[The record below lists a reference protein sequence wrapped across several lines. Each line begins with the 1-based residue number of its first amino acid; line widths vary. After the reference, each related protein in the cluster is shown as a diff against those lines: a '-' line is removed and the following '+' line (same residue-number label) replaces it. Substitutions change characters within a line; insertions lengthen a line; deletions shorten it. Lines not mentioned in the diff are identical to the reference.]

1 MKLLRMTATFGRLEQ
16 ETLSL
21 TEGLNVLQMPNEAG
35 KSTWAEFLLAM
46 LYGVD
51 TSEREKTGVLPVK
64 TKYQPWSGKPMEGV
78 IELEH
83 AGRRITLTR
92 TSTARAPLGVFS
104 AVYTDSGL
112 PVEGMTGANCGET
125 LLGVPK
131 RVYQRSAFVRQAGLG
146 LTPDD
151 ELEARLSALVTT
163 GDEAVSFAAA
173 DKRLLAWQNRV
184 RHNKTGL
191 IPDAERELA
200 AVDSALAALAGEHE
214 KNLALRAQ
222 LQSLQAQQ
230 TACEEDLRALQAA
243 QAQRKKAQLYDAKR
257 AAMQAA
263 NRENAASAVCA
274 RLPREDALAVLSQ
287 EAAALLALPEQE
299 PAASA
304 PARPDCPQAF
314 SGVDEERLLDKAQ
327 RDMREFDRMT
337 AKKHRPSVPFWVLA
351 ALFAGLG
358 AAGWFVRHEPL
369 IPAAFALAALVCA
382 VAALGNAAHDRR
394 REAELSEAQALLT
407 LYENHSRDE
416 FYAYAVQYRDALRA
430 WQAACEAASAQ
441 NAARDAESRLRAER
455 TAALLGSVRMFAEA
469 GTVREAQNA
478 IASALAAYRAWH
490 EAEQTAQ
497 QEAQVDAPPVER
509 PLTELQKQAVEIAKR
524 YETLSMQEKIGV
536 IAQAFGCTSGTIE
549 TSPCTGKWRGT
560 SDISIR
566 FDNGSSLF
574 LGNHM
579 TRQAKTKKVQQ
590 ELVDSAL
597 VRYNPEIIRVA
608 KETAYAALKER
619 ELQDNAIAGEKGLK
633 PYTLLNVEFND
644 GADQQ
649 SSGYIGWYYVTLA
662 VDGKIC
668 THLETGLN
676 HDIASGSVSPTPTRE
691 NYYAAGALKESDVDY
706 VFNNVGFSS
715 ASGLYSLHLILKSSK
730 TL

>member
-21 TEGLNVLQMPNEAG
+21 TDGLNVLQMPNEAG

-51 TSEREKTGVLPVK
+51 TSERVKTGVLPVK

-78 IELEH
+78 IELTH
-83 AGRRITLTR
+83 AGRRITITR

-104 AVYTDSGL
+104 AVYTESGL
-112 PVEGMTGANCGET
+112 PVEGMTGANCGEM

-131 RVYQRSAFVRQAGLG
+131 SVYQRSAFVRQAGLG
-146 LTPDD
+146 LTADAD
-151 ELEARLSALVTT
+151 LEARLSALVTT
-163 GDEAVSFAAA
+163 GDEAISFAAA

-200 AVDSALAALAGEHE
+200 TVDGALTALAREHE

-230 TACEEDLRALQAA
+230 AACEADLRALRAA
-243 QAQRKKAQLYDAKR
+243 DVQQKKAQLYDAKR

-274 RLPREDALAVLSQ
+274 RLPREDALLALSQ
-287 EAAALLALPEQE
+287 EASALLSMPEVE

-304 PARPDCPQAF
+304 PARPACPQAF

-327 RDMREFDRMT
+327 RDMREFDRLT
-337 AKKHRPSVPFWVLA
+337 AKKHRPAAPLWVLA
-351 ALFAGLG
+351 ALLLGLG
-358 AAGWFVRHEPL
+358 AASWFIRHEPL
-369 IPAAFALAALVCA
+369 LPAVFALAALACA
-382 VAALGNAAHDRR
+382 ATAIGNAAHDRK

-430 WQAACEAASAQ
+430 WQAACEAAAAQ

-469 GTVREAQNA
+469 GTLLEAQSA
-478 IASALAAYRAWH
+478 IGSALEAYRAWH
-490 EAEQTAQ
+490 TAQ
-497 QEAQVDAPPVER
+497 QAAQQAKTRYDALAQALGDIPDLPVPAR
-509 PLTELQKQAVEIAKR
+509 DVSGLTNEQAETALARTQALAAAVQSQLDQSRGRLEQFGSEVELSAKKQALTQKLDLLNERREAL
-524 YETLSMQEKIGV
+524 TLARQTLE
-536 IAQAFGCTSGTIE
+536 QANAALAERF
-549 TSPCTGKWRGT
+549 SPRLVREA
-560 SDISIR
+560 SDIFSELTGGRYARVQISR
-566 FDNGSSLF
+566 QMDMEAGQPDAAMRRSLF
-574 LGNHM
+574 LSGG
-579 TRQAKTKKVQQ
+579 TAD
-590 ELVDSAL
+590 ELYLS
-597 VRYNPEIIRVA
+597 VR
-608 KETAYAALKER
+608 
-619 ELQDNAIAGEKGLK
+619 
-633 PYTLLNVEFND
+633 
-644 GADQQ
+644 
-649 SSGYIGWYYVTLA
+649 LA
-662 VDGKIC
+662 VCRLLLPEDAPIVLDDALAMFDDDRLCLALCLLQREAANRQILLFTCQSRERRCLSADG
-668 THLETGLN
+668 
-676 HDIASGSVSPTPTRE
+676 
-691 NYYAAGALKESDVDY
+691 
-706 VFNNVGFSS
+706 
-715 ASGLYSLHLILKSSK
+715 
-730 TL
+730 

>member
-21 TEGLNVLQMPNEAG
+21 TDGLNVLQMPNEAG

-51 TSEREKTGVLPVK
+51 TSERVKTGVLPVK

-78 IELEH
+78 IELTH
-83 AGRRITLTR
+83 AGRRITITR

-112 PVEGMTGANCGET
+112 PVEGMTGANCGEM

-131 RVYQRSAFVRQAGLG
+131 SVYQRSAFVRQAGLG
-146 LTPDD
+146 LTADAD
-151 ELEARLSALVTT
+151 LEARLSALVTT
-163 GDEAVSFAAA
+163 GDEAISFAAA

-200 AVDSALAALAGEHE
+200 TVDGALTALAREHE

-222 LQSLQAQQ
+222 LQTLQTQQ
-230 TACEEDLRALQAA
+230 AACEADLRALRAA
-243 QAQRKKAQLYDAKR
+243 DVQQKKAQLYDVKR

-274 RLPREDALAVLSQ
+274 RLPREDALLALSQ
-287 EAAALLALPEQE
+287 EASALLSMPEVE

-304 PARPDCPQAF
+304 PARPACPQAF

-327 RDMREFDRMT
+327 RDMREFDRLT
-337 AKKHRPSVPFWVLA
+337 AKKHRPAAPLWVLVALLLGLA
-351 ALFAGLG
+351 AAS
-358 AAGWFVRHEPL
+358 WFIRHEPL
-369 IPAAFALAALVCA
+369 LPAVFALAALACA
-382 VAALGNAAHDRR
+382 ATAIGNAAHDRK

-430 WQAACEAASAQ
+430 WQAACEAAAAQ

-469 GTVREAQNA
+469 GTLLEAQSA
-478 IASALAAYRAWH
+478 IGSALEAYRAWH
-490 EAEQTAQ
+490 TAQ
-497 QEAQVDAPPVER
+497 QAAQQAKTRYDALAQALGDIPDLPVPAR
-509 PLTELQKQAVEIAKR
+509 DVSGLTNEQAETALARTQALAAAVQSQLDQSRGRLEQFGSEVELSAKKQALTQKLDLLNERREAL
-524 YETLSMQEKIGV
+524 TLARQTLE
-536 IAQAFGCTSGTIE
+536 QANAALAERF
-549 TSPCTGKWRGT
+549 SPRLVREA
-560 SDISIR
+560 SDIFSELTGGRYARVQISR
-566 FDNGSSLF
+566 QMDMEAGQPDAAMRRSLF
-574 LGNHM
+574 LSGG
-579 TRQAKTKKVQQ
+579 TAD
-590 ELVDSAL
+590 ELYLS
-597 VRYNPEIIRVA
+597 VR
-608 KETAYAALKER
+608 
-619 ELQDNAIAGEKGLK
+619 
-633 PYTLLNVEFND
+633 
-644 GADQQ
+644 
-649 SSGYIGWYYVTLA
+649 LA
-662 VDGKIC
+662 VCRLLLPEDAPIVLDDALAMFDDDRLCLALCLLQREVANRQILLFTCQSRERRCLSADG
-668 THLETGLN
+668 
-676 HDIASGSVSPTPTRE
+676 
-691 NYYAAGALKESDVDY
+691 
-706 VFNNVGFSS
+706 
-715 ASGLYSLHLILKSSK
+715 
-730 TL
+730 

>member
-327 RDMREFDRMT
+327 RDMREFDRLT

-358 AAGWFVRHEPL
+358 ELRRLPRRRGEMLVA
-369 IPAAFALAALVCA
+369 PAAPASLAEDEIGGIGHILDDLVRGQIAHDGASGHLDDQVFAIFAAAALALSVLAVRRGIFALVAEVHQRGQVIIDAQDDGAAVAAVAAVRAACGHVFFPVEGHCA
-382 VAALGNAAHDRR
+382 VAARTGLDRNAYFINKH
-394 REAELSEAQALLT
+394 EVPPL
-407 LYENHSRDE
+407 
-416 FYAYAVQYRDALRA
+416 
-430 WQAACEAASAQ
+430 
-441 NAARDAESRLRAER
+441 
-455 TAALLGSVRMFAEA
+455 SVR
-469 GTVREAQNA
+469 
-478 IASALAAYRAWH
+478 
-490 EAEQTAQ
+490 
-497 QEAQVDAPPVER
+497 
-509 PLTELQKQAVEIAKR
+509 
-524 YETLSMQEKIGV
+524 
-536 IAQAFGCTSGTIE
+536 
-549 TSPCTGKWRGT
+549 
-560 SDISIR
+560 
-566 FDNGSSLF
+566 
-574 LGNHM
+574 
-579 TRQAKTKKVQQ
+579 
-590 ELVDSAL
+590 
-597 VRYNPEIIRVA
+597 
-608 KETAYAALKER
+608 
-619 ELQDNAIAGEKGLK
+619 
-633 PYTLLNVEFND
+633 
-644 GADQQ
+644 
-649 SSGYIGWYYVTLA
+649 
-662 VDGKIC
+662 
-668 THLETGLN
+668 
-676 HDIASGSVSPTPTRE
+676 
-691 NYYAAGALKESDVDY
+691 
-706 VFNNVGFSS
+706 FS
-715 ASGLYSLHLILKSSK
+715 
-730 TL
+730 

>member
-21 TEGLNVLQMPNEAG
+21 TDGLNVLQMPNEAG

-51 TSEREKTGVLPVK
+51 TSERVKTGVLPVK

-78 IELEH
+78 IELTH

-112 PVEGMTGANCGET
+112 PVEGMTGANCGEM

-131 RVYQRSAFVRQAGLG
+131 SVYQRSAFVRQAGLG
-146 LTPDD
+146 LTADAD
-151 ELEARLSALVTT
+151 LEARLSALVTT
-163 GDEAVSFAAA
+163 GDEAISFAAA

-200 AVDSALAALAGEHE
+200 TVDGALTALAREHE

-222 LQSLQAQQ
+222 LQTLQTQQ
-230 TACEEDLRALQAA
+230 AACEADLRALRAA
-243 QAQRKKAQLYDAKR
+243 DVQQKKAQLYDAKR

-274 RLPREDALAVLSQ
+274 RLPREDALLTLSQ
-287 EAAALLALPEQE
+287 EAASLLSLPELE
-299 PAASA
+299 AAAAA
-304 PARPDCPQAF
+304 PARPDCPKAF

-327 RDMREFDRMT
+327 RDMREFDRLT
-337 AKKHRPSVPFWVLA
+337 AKKHRVSTPLLALA
-351 ALFAGLG
+351 ALFIGLG
-358 AAGWFVRHEPL
+358 AAGWLVRHEPL
-369 IPAAFALAALVCA
+369 MPAAFALAALACV
-382 VAALGNAAHDRR
+382 VTALVNAAHDRR

-430 WQAACEAASAQ
+430 WQAASEAAAAQ

-469 GTVREAQNA
+469 GTVPDAQSA
-478 IASALAAYRAWH
+478 ISSALAAYRAWH
-490 EAEQTAQ
+490 DAQ
-497 QEAQVDAPPVER
+497 QAAQQAKTRYDALAQALGDIPDLPVPARDVSGLTNEQAEAALARTQALAAAVQSQLDQSRGRLEQFGSEVE
-509 PLTELQKQAVEIAKR
+509 LSAKKQALTQKLDLLNERREAL
-524 YETLSMQEKIGV
+524 TLARQTLE
-536 IAQAFGCTSGTIE
+536 QANAALAERF
-549 TSPCTGKWRGT
+549 SPRLVREA
-560 SDISIR
+560 SDIFSELTGGRYARVQISR
-566 FDNGSSLF
+566 QMDMEAGQPDAAMRRSLF
-574 LGNHM
+574 LSGG
-579 TRQAKTKKVQQ
+579 TAD
-590 ELVDSAL
+590 ELYLS
-597 VRYNPEIIRVA
+597 VR
-608 KETAYAALKER
+608 
-619 ELQDNAIAGEKGLK
+619 
-633 PYTLLNVEFND
+633 
-644 GADQQ
+644 
-649 SSGYIGWYYVTLA
+649 LA
-662 VDGKIC
+662 VCRLLLPEDAPIVLDDALAMFDDDRLCLALCLLQREAANRQILLFTCQSRERRCLSADG
-668 THLETGLN
+668 
-676 HDIASGSVSPTPTRE
+676 
-691 NYYAAGALKESDVDY
+691 
-706 VFNNVGFSS
+706 
-715 ASGLYSLHLILKSSK
+715 
-730 TL
+730 

>member
-21 TEGLNVLQMPNEAG
+21 TDGLNVLQMPNEAG

-51 TSEREKTGVLPVK
+51 TSERVKTGVLPVK

-78 IELEH
+78 IELTH
-83 AGRRITLTR
+83 AGRRITITR

-112 PVEGMTGANCGET
+112 PVEGMTGANCGEM

-131 RVYQRSAFVRQAGLG
+131 SVYQRSAFVRQAGLG
-146 LTPDD
+146 LTADAD
-151 ELEARLSALVTT
+151 LEARLSALVTT
-163 GDEAVSFAAA
+163 GDEAISFAAA

-200 AVDSALAALAGEHE
+200 TVDGALTALAREHE

-222 LQSLQAQQ
+222 LQTLQTQQ
-230 TACEEDLRALQAA
+230 AACEADLRALRAA
-243 QAQRKKAQLYDAKR
+243 DVQQKKAQLYDAKR

-274 RLPREDALAVLSQ
+274 RLPREDALLALSQ
-287 EAAALLALPEQE
+287 EASALLSMPEVK

-304 PARPDCPQAF
+304 PARPACPQAF

-327 RDMREFDRMT
+327 RDMREFDRLT
-337 AKKHRPSVPFWVLA
+337 AKKHRPAAPLWVLA
-351 ALFAGLG
+351 ALLLGLG
-358 AAGWFVRHEPL
+358 AASWFIRHEPL
-369 IPAAFALAALVCA
+369 LPAVFALAALACA
-382 VAALGNAAHDRR
+382 ATAIGNAAHDRK

-430 WQAACEAASAQ
+430 WQAASEAAAAQ

-469 GTVREAQNA
+469 GTLLEAQSA
-478 IASALAAYRAWH
+478 IGSALEAYRAWH
-490 EAEQTAQ
+490 TAQ
-497 QEAQVDAPPVER
+497 QAAQQAKTRYDALAQALGDIPDLPVPAR
-509 PLTELQKQAVEIAKR
+509 DVSGLTNEQAETALARTQALAAAVQSQLDQSRGRLEQFGSEVELSAKKQALTQKLDLLNERREAL
-524 YETLSMQEKIGV
+524 TLARQTLE
-536 IAQAFGCTSGTIE
+536 QANAALAERF
-549 TSPCTGKWRGT
+549 SPRLVREA
-560 SDISIR
+560 SDIFSELTGGRYARVQISR
-566 FDNGSSLF
+566 QMDMEAGQPDAAMRRSLF
-574 LGNHM
+574 LSGG
-579 TRQAKTKKVQQ
+579 TAD
-590 ELVDSAL
+590 ELYLS
-597 VRYNPEIIRVA
+597 VR
-608 KETAYAALKER
+608 
-619 ELQDNAIAGEKGLK
+619 
-633 PYTLLNVEFND
+633 
-644 GADQQ
+644 
-649 SSGYIGWYYVTLA
+649 LA
-662 VDGKIC
+662 VCRLLLPENAPIVLDDALAMFDDDRLCLALCLLQREAANRQILLFTCQSRERRCLSADG
-668 THLETGLN
+668 
-676 HDIASGSVSPTPTRE
+676 
-691 NYYAAGALKESDVDY
+691 
-706 VFNNVGFSS
+706 
-715 ASGLYSLHLILKSSK
+715 
-730 TL
+730 

>member
-21 TEGLNVLQMPNEAG
+21 TDGLNVLQMPNEAG

-51 TSEREKTGVLPVK
+51 TSERVKTGVLPVK

-78 IELEH
+78 IELTH
-83 AGRRITLTR
+83 AGRRITITR

-112 PVEGMTGANCGET
+112 PVEGMTGANCGEM

-131 RVYQRSAFVRQAGLG
+131 SVYQRSAFVRQAGLG
-146 LTPDD
+146 LTADAD
-151 ELEARLSALVTT
+151 LEARLSALVTT
-163 GDEAVSFAAA
+163 GDEAISFAAA

-200 AVDSALAALAGEHE
+200 AVDGALTALAREHE

-222 LQSLQAQQ
+222 LQTLQTQQ
-230 TACEEDLRALQAA
+230 AACEADLRALRAA
-243 QAQRKKAQLYDAKR
+243 DVQQKKAQLYDAKR

-274 RLPREDALAVLSQ
+274 RLPREDALLTLSQ

-327 RDMREFDRMT
+327 RDMREFDRLT

-369 IPAAFALAALVCA
+369 IPAAFALAALAYA
-382 VAALGNAAHDRR
+382 VIALVNAAHDRR

-430 WQAACEAASAQ
+430 WQAASEAAAAQ

-469 GTVREAQNA
+469 GTVPDAQSA
-478 IASALAAYRAWH
+478 ISSALAAYRAWH
-490 EAEQTAQ
+490 DAQ
-497 QEAQVDAPPVER
+497 QAAQQAKTRYDALAQALGDIPDLPVPARDVSGLTNEQAEAALARTQALAAAVQSQLDQSRGRLEQFGSEVE
-509 PLTELQKQAVEIAKR
+509 LSAKKQALTQKLDLLNERREAL
-524 YETLSMQEKIGV
+524 TLARQTLE
-536 IAQAFGCTSGTIE
+536 QANAALAERF
-549 TSPCTGKWRGT
+549 SPRLVREA
-560 SDISIR
+560 SDIFSELTGGRYARVQISR
-566 FDNGSSLF
+566 QMDMEAGQPDAAMRRSLF
-574 LGNHM
+574 LSGG
-579 TRQAKTKKVQQ
+579 TAD
-590 ELVDSAL
+590 ELYLS
-597 VRYNPEIIRVA
+597 VR
-608 KETAYAALKER
+608 
-619 ELQDNAIAGEKGLK
+619 
-633 PYTLLNVEFND
+633 
-644 GADQQ
+644 
-649 SSGYIGWYYVTLA
+649 LA
-662 VDGKIC
+662 VCRLLLPEDAPIVLDDALAMFDDDRLCLALCLLQREAANRQILLFTCQSRERRCLSADG
-668 THLETGLN
+668 
-676 HDIASGSVSPTPTRE
+676 
-691 NYYAAGALKESDVDY
+691 
-706 VFNNVGFSS
+706 
-715 ASGLYSLHLILKSSK
+715 
-730 TL
+730 

>member
-21 TEGLNVLQMPNEAG
+21 TDGLNVLQMPNEAG

-51 TSEREKTGVLPVK
+51 TSERVKTGVLPVK

-78 IELEH
+78 IELTH
-83 AGRRITLTR
+83 AGRRITITR

-112 PVEGMTGANCGET
+112 PVEGMTGANCGEM

-131 RVYQRSAFVRQAGLG
+131 SVYQRSAFVRQAGLG
-146 LTPDD
+146 LTADAD
-151 ELEARLSALVTT
+151 LEARLSALVTT
-163 GDEAVSFAAA
+163 GDEAISFAAA

-200 AVDSALAALAGEHE
+200 TVDGALTALAREHE

-222 LQSLQAQQ
+222 LQTLQTQQ
-230 TACEEDLRALQAA
+230 AACEADLRALRAA
-243 QAQRKKAQLYDAKR
+243 DVQQKKAQLYDAKR

-274 RLPREDALAVLSQ
+274 RLPREDALLALSQ
-287 EAAALLALPEQE
+287 EASALLSMPEVE

-304 PARPDCPQAF
+304 PARPACPQAF

-327 RDMREFDRMT
+327 RDMREFDRLT
-337 AKKHRPSVPFWVLA
+337 AKKHRPAAPLWVLVALLLGLA
-351 ALFAGLG
+351 AAS
-358 AAGWFVRHEPL
+358 WFIRHEPL
-369 IPAAFALAALVCA
+369 LPAVFALAALACA
-382 VAALGNAAHDRR
+382 ATAIGNAAHDRK

-430 WQAACEAASAQ
+430 WQAACEAAAAQ

-469 GTVREAQNA
+469 GTLLEAQSA
-478 IASALAAYRAWH
+478 IGSALEAYRAWH
-490 EAEQTAQ
+490 TAQ
-497 QEAQVDAPPVER
+497 QAAQQAKTRYDALAQALGDIPDLPVPAR
-509 PLTELQKQAVEIAKR
+509 DVSGLTNEQAETALARTQALAAAVQSQLDQSRGRLEQFGSEVELSAKKQALTQKLDLLNERREAL
-524 YETLSMQEKIGV
+524 TLARQTLE
-536 IAQAFGCTSGTIE
+536 QANAALAERF
-549 TSPCTGKWRGT
+549 SPRLVREA
-560 SDISIR
+560 SDIFSELTGGRYARVQISR
-566 FDNGSSLF
+566 QMDMEAGQPDAAMRRSLF
-574 LGNHM
+574 LSGG
-579 TRQAKTKKVQQ
+579 TAD
-590 ELVDSAL
+590 ELYLS
-597 VRYNPEIIRVA
+597 VR
-608 KETAYAALKER
+608 
-619 ELQDNAIAGEKGLK
+619 
-633 PYTLLNVEFND
+633 
-644 GADQQ
+644 
-649 SSGYIGWYYVTLA
+649 LA
-662 VDGKIC
+662 VCRLLLPEDAPIVLDDALAMFDDDRLCLALCLLQREAANRQILLFTCQSREGRCLSADG
-668 THLETGLN
+668 
-676 HDIASGSVSPTPTRE
+676 
-691 NYYAAGALKESDVDY
+691 
-706 VFNNVGFSS
+706 
-715 ASGLYSLHLILKSSK
+715 
-730 TL
+730 

>member
-21 TEGLNVLQMPNEAG
+21 TDGLNVLQMPNEAG

-51 TSEREKTGVLPVK
+51 TSERVKTGVLPVK

-78 IELEH
+78 IELTH
-83 AGRRITLTR
+83 AGRRITITR

-112 PVEGMTGANCGET
+112 PVEGMTGANCGEM

-131 RVYQRSAFVRQAGLG
+131 SVYQRSAFVRQAGLG
-146 LTPDD
+146 LTADAD
-151 ELEARLSALVTT
+151 LEARLSALVTT
-163 GDEAVSFAAA
+163 GDEAISFAAA

-200 AVDSALAALAGEHE
+200 TVDGALTALAREHE

-222 LQSLQAQQ
+222 LQTLQTQQ
-230 TACEEDLRALQAA
+230 AACEADLRALRAA
-243 QAQRKKAQLYDAKR
+243 DVQQKKAQLYDAKR

-274 RLPREDALAVLSQ
+274 RLPREDALLALSQ
-287 EAAALLALPEQE
+287 EASALLSMPEVE

-304 PARPDCPQAF
+304 PARPACPQAF

-327 RDMREFDRMT
+327 RDMREFDRLT
-337 AKKHRPSVPFWVLA
+337 AKKHRPAAPLWVLA
-351 ALFAGLG
+351 ALLLGLG
-358 AAGWFVRHEPL
+358 AASWFIRHEPL
-369 IPAAFALAALVCA
+369 LPAVFALAALACA
-382 VAALGNAAHDRR
+382 ATAIGNAAHDRK

-430 WQAACEAASAQ
+430 WQAASEAAAAQ

-469 GTVREAQNA
+469 GTLLEAQSA
-478 IASALAAYRAWH
+478 IGSALEAYRAWH
-490 EAEQTAQ
+490 TAQ
-497 QEAQVDAPPVER
+497 QAAQQAKTRYDALAQALGDIPDLPVPAR
-509 PLTELQKQAVEIAKR
+509 DVSGLTNEQAETALARTQALAAAVQSQLDQSRGRLEQFGSEVELSAKKQALTQKLDLLNERREAL
-524 YETLSMQEKIGV
+524 TLARQTLE
-536 IAQAFGCTSGTIE
+536 QANAALAERF
-549 TSPCTGKWRGT
+549 SPRLVREA
-560 SDISIR
+560 SDIFSELTGGRYARVQISR
-566 FDNGSSLF
+566 QMEMEAGQPDAAMRRSLF
-574 LGNHM
+574 LSGG
-579 TRQAKTKKVQQ
+579 TAD
-590 ELVDSAL
+590 ELYLS
-597 VRYNPEIIRVA
+597 VR
-608 KETAYAALKER
+608 
-619 ELQDNAIAGEKGLK
+619 
-633 PYTLLNVEFND
+633 
-644 GADQQ
+644 
-649 SSGYIGWYYVTLA
+649 LA
-662 VDGKIC
+662 VCRLLLPEDAPIVLDDALAMFDDDRLCLALCLLQREAANRQILLFTCQSRERRCLSADG
-668 THLETGLN
+668 
-676 HDIASGSVSPTPTRE
+676 
-691 NYYAAGALKESDVDY
+691 
-706 VFNNVGFSS
+706 
-715 ASGLYSLHLILKSSK
+715 
-730 TL
+730 

>member
-21 TEGLNVLQMPNEAG
+21 TDGLNVLQMPNEAG

-51 TSEREKTGVLPVK
+51 TSERVKTGVLPVK

-78 IELEH
+78 IELTH
-83 AGRRITLTR
+83 AGRRITITR

-112 PVEGMTGANCGET
+112 PVEGMTGANCGEM

-131 RVYQRSAFVRQAGLG
+131 SVYQRSAFVRQAGLG
-146 LTPDD
+146 LTADAD
-151 ELEARLSALVTT
+151 LEARLSALVTT
-163 GDEAVSFAAA
+163 GDEAISFAAA

-200 AVDSALAALAGEHE
+200 TVDGALTALAREHE

-222 LQSLQAQQ
+222 LQSLQTQQ
-230 TACEEDLRALQAA
+230 AACEADLRALRAA
-243 QAQRKKAQLYDAKR
+243 DVQQKKAQLYDAKR

-274 RLPREDALAVLSQ
+274 RLPREDALLALSQ
-287 EAAALLALPEQE
+287 EASALLSMPEVE

-304 PARPDCPQAF
+304 PARPACPQAF

-327 RDMREFDRMT
+327 RDMREFDRLT
-337 AKKHRPSVPFWVLA
+337 AKKHRPAAPLWVLVALLLGLA
-351 ALFAGLG
+351 AAS
-358 AAGWFVRHEPL
+358 WFIRHEPL
-369 IPAAFALAALVCA
+369 LPAVFALAALACA
-382 VAALGNAAHDRR
+382 ATAIGNAAHDRK

-430 WQAACEAASAQ
+430 WQAACEAAAAQ

-469 GTVREAQNA
+469 GTLLEAQSA
-478 IASALAAYRAWH
+478 IGSALEAYRAWH
-490 EAEQTAQ
+490 TAQ
-497 QEAQVDAPPVER
+497 QAAQQAKTRYDALAQALGDIPDLPVPAR
-509 PLTELQKQAVEIAKR
+509 DVSGLTNEQAETALARTQALAAAVQSQLDQSRGRLEQFGSEVELSAKKQALTQKLDLLNERREAL
-524 YETLSMQEKIGV
+524 TLARQTLE
-536 IAQAFGCTSGTIE
+536 QANAALAERF
-549 TSPCTGKWRGT
+549 SPRMVREA
-560 SDISIR
+560 SDIFSELTGGRYARVQISR
-566 FDNGSSLF
+566 QMDMEAGQPDAAMRRSLF
-574 LGNHM
+574 LSGG
-579 TRQAKTKKVQQ
+579 TAD
-590 ELVDSAL
+590 ELYLS
-597 VRYNPEIIRVA
+597 VR
-608 KETAYAALKER
+608 
-619 ELQDNAIAGEKGLK
+619 
-633 PYTLLNVEFND
+633 
-644 GADQQ
+644 
-649 SSGYIGWYYVTLA
+649 LA
-662 VDGKIC
+662 VCRLLLPEDAPIVLDDALAMFDDDRLCLALCLLQREAANRQILLFTCQSRERRCLSADG
-668 THLETGLN
+668 
-676 HDIASGSVSPTPTRE
+676 
-691 NYYAAGALKESDVDY
+691 
-706 VFNNVGFSS
+706 
-715 ASGLYSLHLILKSSK
+715 
-730 TL
+730 

>member
-21 TEGLNVLQMPNEAG
+21 TDGLNVLQMPNEAG

-51 TSEREKTGVLPVK
+51 TSERVKTGVLPVK

-78 IELEH
+78 IELTH
-83 AGRRITLTR
+83 VGRRITITR

-112 PVEGMTGANCGET
+112 PVEGMTGANCGEM

-131 RVYQRSAFVRQAGLG
+131 SVYQRSAFVRQAGLG
-146 LTPDD
+146 LTADAD
-151 ELEARLSALVTT
+151 LEARLSALVTT
-163 GDEAVSFAAA
+163 GDEAISFAAA

-191 IPDAERELA
+191 IPDTERELA

-230 TACEEDLRALQAA
+230 AACEEDLRALRAA
-243 QAQRKKAQLYDAKR
+243 DVQQKKAQLYDAKR

-274 RLPREDALAVLSQ
+274 RLPREDALLALSQ
-287 EAAALLALPEQE
+287 EASALLSMPEVE

-304 PARPDCPQAF
+304 PARPACPQAF

-327 RDMREFDRMT
+327 RDMREFDRLT
-337 AKKHRPSVPFWVLA
+337 AKKHRPAAPLWVLA
-351 ALFAGLG
+351 ALLLGLG
-358 AAGWFVRHEPL
+358 AAGWFILHKPFL
-369 IPAAFALAALVCA
+369 PAAFVLVALACA
-382 VAALGNAAHDRR
+382 AAAIGNAAHDRR

-430 WQAACEAASAQ
+430 WQAACEAAAAQ

-469 GTVREAQNA
+469 GTVPDAQNA
-478 IASALAAYRAWH
+478 ISSALAAYRAWH
-490 EAEQTAQ
+490 TAQ
-497 QEAQVDAPPVER
+497 QAVQQAKTRYDALAQALGDIPDLPVPARDVSGLTNEQAEAALARTQALAAAVQSQLDQSRGRLEQFGSEVE
-509 PLTELQKQAVEIAKR
+509 LSAKKQALTQKLDLLNERREAL
-524 YETLSMQEKIGV
+524 TLARQTLE
-536 IAQAFGCTSGTIE
+536 QANAALAERF
-549 TSPCTGKWRGT
+549 SPRLVREA
-560 SDISIR
+560 SDIFSELTGGRYARVQISR
-566 FDNGSSLF
+566 QMDMEAGQPDAAMRRSLF
-574 LGNHM
+574 LSGG
-579 TRQAKTKKVQQ
+579 TAD
-590 ELVDSAL
+590 ELYLS
-597 VRYNPEIIRVA
+597 VR
-608 KETAYAALKER
+608 
-619 ELQDNAIAGEKGLK
+619 
-633 PYTLLNVEFND
+633 
-644 GADQQ
+644 
-649 SSGYIGWYYVTLA
+649 LA
-662 VDGKIC
+662 VCRLLLPEDAPIVLDDALAMFDDDRLCLALCLLQREAANRQILLFTCQSRERRCLSADG
-668 THLETGLN
+668 
-676 HDIASGSVSPTPTRE
+676 
-691 NYYAAGALKESDVDY
+691 
-706 VFNNVGFSS
+706 
-715 ASGLYSLHLILKSSK
+715 
-730 TL
+730 

>member
-51 TSEREKTGVLPVK
+51 TSEREKAGVLPVK

-78 IELEH
+78 IELTH
-83 AGRRITLTR
+83 AGRRITITR

-112 PVEGMTGANCGET
+112 PVEGMTGANCGQM

-131 RVYQRSAFVRQAGLG
+131 SVYQRSAFVRQSGLG
-146 LTPDD
+146 LTPDAD
-151 ELEARLSALVTT
+151 LEARLSALVTT

-230 TACEEDLRALQAA
+230 AACEEDLRALRAA
-243 QAQRKKAQLYDAKR
+243 EAQQKRARLFEAKR

-274 RLPREDALAVLSQ
+274 RLPREDALAALSQ
-287 EAAALLALPEQE
+287 EADALLSLPEPE
-299 PAASA
+299 AAVPA
-304 PARPDCPQAF
+304 PAHPVCPQAF

-327 RDMREFDRMT
+327 RDTREFDRLT
-337 AKKHRPSVPFWVLA
+337 AKKHRVSTPLLALA
-351 ALFAGLG
+351 ALFIGLG
-358 AAGWFVRHEPL
+358 AAGWLVRHEPL
-369 IPAAFALAALVCA
+369 MPAAFALAALACV
-382 VAALGNAAHDRR
+382 VTALVNAAHDRR

-430 WQAACEAASAQ
+430 WQAACEAAAAQ

-469 GTVREAQNA
+469 GTLSEAKAA
-478 IASALAAYRAWH
+478 ISSALDAYRAWH
-490 EAEQTAQ
+490 DAQQAAQQAKTRYDALSQALGEIPELPAPTRDSSGLTTEQAQAALTRTQALAAAVQSQLDQSRGRLEQFGSEAELSAK
-497 QEAQVDAPPVER
+497 
-509 PLTELQKQAVEIAKR
+509 KQALMQRLDALNERREALALAR
-524 YETLSMQEKIGV
+524 QTL
-536 IAQAFGCTSGTIE
+536 AQANASLAERF
-549 TSPCTGKWRGT
+549 SPRLVREASEVFSELTGGRYARVQ
-560 SDISIR
+560 ISR
-566 FDNGSSLF
+566 QMELEAAQPDAAMRRSLF
-574 LGNHM
+574 LSGGTADELYLSVRLAVCRLLLPEDAPLLLDDALVM
-579 TRQAKTKKVQQ
+579 FDDDRLRLALRLLQREAATRQILLFTCQRREQRA
-590 ELVDSAL
+590 LSA
-597 VRYNPEIIRVA
+597 N
-608 KETAYAALKER
+608 
-619 ELQDNAIAGEKGLK
+619 
-633 PYTLLNVEFND
+633 
-644 GADQQ
+644 
-649 SSGYIGWYYVTLA
+649 S
-662 VDGKIC
+662 
-668 THLETGLN
+668 
-676 HDIASGSVSPTPTRE
+676 
-691 NYYAAGALKESDVDY
+691 
-706 VFNNVGFSS
+706 
-715 ASGLYSLHLILKSSK
+715 
-730 TL
+730 

>member
-21 TEGLNVLQMPNEAG
+21 TDGLNVLQMPNEAG

-51 TSEREKTGVLPVK
+51 TSERVKTGVLPVK

-78 IELEH
+78 IELTH
-83 AGRRITLTR
+83 AGRRITITR

-112 PVEGMTGANCGET
+112 PVEGMTGANCGEM

-131 RVYQRSAFVRQAGLG
+131 SVYQRSAFVRQAGLG
-146 LTPDD
+146 LTADAD
-151 ELEARLSALVTT
+151 LEARLSALVTT
-163 GDEAVSFAAA
+163 GDEAISFAAA

-200 AVDSALAALAGEHE
+200 TVDGALTALAREHE

-222 LQSLQAQQ
+222 LQTLQTQQ
-230 TACEEDLRALQAA
+230 AACEADLRALRAA
-243 QAQRKKAQLYDAKR
+243 DVQQKKAQLYDAKR

-274 RLPREDALAVLSQ
+274 RLPREDALLALSQ
-287 EAAALLALPEQE
+287 EASALLSMPEVE

-304 PARPDCPQAF
+304 PARPACPQAF

-327 RDMREFDRMT
+327 RDMREFDRLT
-337 AKKHRPSVPFWVLA
+337 AKKHRPAAPLWVLA
-351 ALFAGLG
+351 ALLLGLG
-358 AAGWFVRHEPL
+358 AASWFIRHEPL
-369 IPAAFALAALVCA
+369 LPAVFALAALACA
-382 VAALGNAAHDRR
+382 ATAIGNAAHDRK

-430 WQAACEAASAQ
+430 WQAASEAAAAQ

-469 GTVREAQNA
+469 GTLLEAQSA
-478 IASALAAYRAWH
+478 IGSALEAYRAWH
-490 EAEQTAQ
+490 TAQ
-497 QEAQVDAPPVER
+497 QAAQQAKTRYDALAQALGDIPDLPVPARDVSGLTNEQAEAALARTQALAAAVQSQLDQSRGRLEQFGSEVE
-509 PLTELQKQAVEIAKR
+509 LSAKKQALTQKLDLLNERREAL
-524 YETLSMQEKIGV
+524 TLARQTLE
-536 IAQAFGCTSGTIE
+536 QANAALAERF
-549 TSPCTGKWRGT
+549 SPRLVREA
-560 SDISIR
+560 SDIFSELTGGRYARVQISR
-566 FDNGSSLF
+566 QMDMEAGQPDAAMRRSLF
-574 LGNHM
+574 LSGG
-579 TRQAKTKKVQQ
+579 TAD
-590 ELVDSAL
+590 ELYLS
-597 VRYNPEIIRVA
+597 VR
-608 KETAYAALKER
+608 
-619 ELQDNAIAGEKGLK
+619 
-633 PYTLLNVEFND
+633 
-644 GADQQ
+644 
-649 SSGYIGWYYVTLA
+649 LA
-662 VDGKIC
+662 VCRLLLPEDAPIVLDDALAMFDDDRLCLALCLLQREAANRQILLFTCQSRERRCLSADG
-668 THLETGLN
+668 
-676 HDIASGSVSPTPTRE
+676 
-691 NYYAAGALKESDVDY
+691 
-706 VFNNVGFSS
+706 
-715 ASGLYSLHLILKSSK
+715 
-730 TL
+730 

>member
-21 TEGLNVLQMPNEAG
+21 TDGLNVLQMPNEAG

-51 TSEREKTGVLPVK
+51 TSERVKTGVLPVK

-78 IELEH
+78 IELTH
-83 AGRRITLTR
+83 AGRRITITR

-112 PVEGMTGANCGET
+112 PVEGMTGANCGEM

-131 RVYQRSAFVRQAGLG
+131 SVYQRSAFVRQAGLG
-146 LTPDD
+146 LTADAD
-151 ELEARLSALVTT
+151 LEARLSALVTT
-163 GDEAVSFAAA
+163 GDEAISFAAA

-222 LQSLQAQQ
+222 LQTLQTQQ
-230 TACEEDLRALQAA
+230 AACEADLRALRAA
-243 QAQRKKAQLYDAKR
+243 DVQQKKAQLYDAKR

-274 RLPREDALAVLSQ
+274 RLPREDALLALSQ
-287 EAAALLALPEQE
+287 EASALLSMPEVE

-304 PARPDCPQAF
+304 PARPACPQAF

-327 RDMREFDRMT
+327 RDMREFDRLT
-337 AKKHRPSVPFWVLA
+337 AKKHRPAAPLWVLA
-351 ALFAGLG
+351 ALLLGLG
-358 AAGWFVRHEPL
+358 AASWFIRHEPL
-369 IPAAFALAALVCA
+369 LPAVFALAALACA
-382 VAALGNAAHDRR
+382 ATAIGNAAHDRK

-430 WQAACEAASAQ
+430 WQAASEAAAAQ

-469 GTVREAQNA
+469 GTLLEAQSA
-478 IASALAAYRAWH
+478 IGSALEAYRAWH
-490 EAEQTAQ
+490 TAQ
-497 QEAQVDAPPVER
+497 QAAQQAKTRYDALAQALGDIPDLPVPAR
-509 PLTELQKQAVEIAKR
+509 DVSGLTNEQAETALARTQALAAAVQSQLDQSRGRLEQFGSEVELSAKKQALTQKLDLLNERREAL
-524 YETLSMQEKIGV
+524 TLARQTLE
-536 IAQAFGCTSGTIE
+536 QANAALAERF
-549 TSPCTGKWRGT
+549 SPRLVREA
-560 SDISIR
+560 SDIFSELTGGRYARVQISR
-566 FDNGSSLF
+566 QMDMEAGQPDAAMRRSLF
-574 LGNHM
+574 LSGG
-579 TRQAKTKKVQQ
+579 TAD
-590 ELVDSAL
+590 ELYLS
-597 VRYNPEIIRVA
+597 VR
-608 KETAYAALKER
+608 
-619 ELQDNAIAGEKGLK
+619 
-633 PYTLLNVEFND
+633 
-644 GADQQ
+644 
-649 SSGYIGWYYVTLA
+649 LA
-662 VDGKIC
+662 VCRLLLPENAPIVLDDALAMFDDDRLCLALCLLQREAANRQILLFTCQSRERRCLSADG
-668 THLETGLN
+668 
-676 HDIASGSVSPTPTRE
+676 
-691 NYYAAGALKESDVDY
+691 
-706 VFNNVGFSS
+706 
-715 ASGLYSLHLILKSSK
+715 
-730 TL
+730 

>member
-21 TEGLNVLQMPNEAG
+21 TDGLNVLQMPNEAG

-51 TSEREKTGVLPVK
+51 TSERVKTGVLPVK

-78 IELEH
+78 IELTH
-83 AGRRITLTR
+83 AGRRITITR

-112 PVEGMTGANCGET
+112 PVEGMTGANCGEM

-131 RVYQRSAFVRQAGLG
+131 SVYQRSAFVRQAGLG
-146 LTPDD
+146 LTADAD
-151 ELEARLSALVTT
+151 LEARLSALVTT
-163 GDEAVSFAAA
+163 GDEAISFAAA

-200 AVDSALAALAGEHE
+200 TVDGALTALAREHE

-222 LQSLQAQQ
+222 LQTLQTQQ
-230 TACEEDLRALQAA
+230 AACEADLRALRAA
-243 QAQRKKAQLYDAKR
+243 DVQLKKAQLYDAKR

-274 RLPREDALAVLSQ
+274 SLPREDALLALSQ
-287 EAAALLALPEQE
+287 EASALLSMPEVE

-304 PARPDCPQAF
+304 PARPACPQAF

-327 RDMREFDRMT
+327 RDMREFDRLT
-337 AKKHRPSVPFWVLA
+337 AKKHRPAAPLWVLA
-351 ALFAGLG
+351 ALLLGLG
-358 AAGWFVRHEPL
+358 AASWFIRHEPL
-369 IPAAFALAALVCA
+369 LPAVFALAALACA
-382 VAALGNAAHDRR
+382 ATAIGNAAHDRK

-430 WQAACEAASAQ
+430 WQAASEAAAAQ

-469 GTVREAQNA
+469 GTLLEAQSA
-478 IASALAAYRAWH
+478 IGSALEAYRAWH
-490 EAEQTAQ
+490 TAQ
-497 QEAQVDAPPVER
+497 QAAQQAKTRYDALAQALGDIPDLPVPAR
-509 PLTELQKQAVEIAKR
+509 DVSGLTNEQAETALARTQALAAAVQSQLDQSRGRLEQFGSEVELSAKKQALTQKLDLLNERREAL
-524 YETLSMQEKIGV
+524 TLARQTLE
-536 IAQAFGCTSGTIE
+536 QANAALAERF
-549 TSPCTGKWRGT
+549 SPRLVREA
-560 SDISIR
+560 SDIFSELTGGRYARVQISR
-566 FDNGSSLF
+566 QMDMEAGQPDAAMRRSLF
-574 LGNHM
+574 LSGG
-579 TRQAKTKKVQQ
+579 TAD
-590 ELVDSAL
+590 ELYLS
-597 VRYNPEIIRVA
+597 VR
-608 KETAYAALKER
+608 
-619 ELQDNAIAGEKGLK
+619 
-633 PYTLLNVEFND
+633 
-644 GADQQ
+644 
-649 SSGYIGWYYVTLA
+649 LA
-662 VDGKIC
+662 VCRLLLPENAPIVLDDALAMFDDDRLCLALCLLQREAANRQILLFTCQSRERRCLSADG
-668 THLETGLN
+668 
-676 HDIASGSVSPTPTRE
+676 
-691 NYYAAGALKESDVDY
+691 
-706 VFNNVGFSS
+706 
-715 ASGLYSLHLILKSSK
+715 
-730 TL
+730 